1 MSTFA
6 ISKFC
11 ATMATAVLFVASLA
25 PRAHAQNTEL
35 RADVPFA
42 FQYGSDH
49 YAAGRYT
56 ITHLSDRFIVLR
68 SKSKAG
74 AVMVQSSYG
83 AATTTGKLVFNRYGN
98 RYFLE
103 QIWTPNEGTHLE
115 CIKTR
120 TEQLVRKELTVASNT
135 APPAT
140 VEMVSL
146 QAAVR

>member
-1 MSTFA
+1 MSTLA
-6 ISKFC
+6 ISKLC

-25 PRAHAQNTEL
+25 PRAYAQGTEL
-35 RADVPFA
+35 RADIPFA

-49 YAAGRYT
+49 YAAGHYT
-56 ITHLSDRFIVLR
+56 ISHLSDRFIVLR

-74 AVMVQSSYG
+74 AVMVQPSYG
-83 AATTTGKLVFNRYGN
+83 AATTDGKLVFNRYGN

-120 TEQLVRKELTVASNT
+120 TEQLVRKEVTVASNT
-135 APPAT
+135 TLAPA

-146 QAAVR
+146 QAAAH

>member
-11 ATMATAVLFVASLA
+11 ATMAAAVLFVASLA
-25 PRAHAQNTEL
+25 PRDHAQDTEL

-49 YAAGRYT
+49 YASGRYT
-56 ITHLSDRFIVLR
+56 ISDLSDRFVVLR
-68 SKSKAG
+68 SKSTTG
-74 AVMVQSSYG
+74 AVMVQTSYG
-83 AATTTGKLVFNRYGN
+83 VTTTAGKLVFNRYGN

-103 QIWTPNEGTHLE
+103 QIWTPHDATHLE

-120 TEQLVRKELTVASNT
+120 TEQRVRKELTVASDT
-135 APPAT
+135 VPPAA

-146 QAAVR
+146 QAAAR